1 MYDNPDRYAEYG
13 CTVLGWAGRAD
24 AEHIRRAHEAGVRLF
39 TTSVG
44 FLTEFRRVIDFTPDF
59 MDAAC
64 RNFAGEPFIVPWL
77 WDHKYKG
84 QPAWWWCTNSPVY
97 RRYLYSRLDD
107 VAASG
112 ADGLHIDDYAGTS
125 AAVTWRSACFCR
137 YCMAGFRKYLKEN
150 ASQEKLKSL
159 GIDDLDSFDY
169 RQFLIDRGV
178 TPDDYRR
185 KRGSLPLADE
195 FLDFQV
201 KANVAFVAA
210 YHREACRRA
219 GRKLTLSVN
228 SGLGAPMRLAVAPY
242 LSYFCCEIPH
252 NAADLSFPRH
262 PIYIYKLA
270 DALGKPVAATA
281 SGQDWALINAEN
293 RTALVRSWTAL
304 SYAMGHNFMAPQRQW
319 CYTPEKGTHWY
330 DGPTDEYAYVYR
342 FVREHATLLDGYE
355 AAASVAVVYGS
366 EANRKG
372 KGRIEPICIELAQR
386 NVPFD
391 VVIAGDDWL
400 PDQRLSREIVAR
412 YEAVIVPDGLVLDSA
427 QQAVLDALG
436 EKVVSWSD
444 RDRLFTQLSSPIQIV
459 GAENVLAVPRLAEDA
474 RRPVVVHLVNRSYA
488 EKEDRFLPKAR
499 FTVVLA
505 ASLLP
510 REVGGYASA
519 VWHTPQG
526 DVSGLAIRREGER
539 LMVTIPQLDEWGILE
554 IQPR

>member
-1 MYDNPDRYAEYG
+1 MTKKRSRYRGGLVAFVGAIVLVGLAGRAVVAQSTADRAIWHSDVVFMYDNPDRYAEYG

-459 GAENVLAVPRLAEDA
+459 G
-474 RRPVVVHLVNRSYA
+474 
-488 EKEDRFLPKAR
+488 
-499 FTVVLA
+499 
-505 ASLLP
+505 
-510 REVGGYASA
+510 
-519 VWHTPQG
+519 
-526 DVSGLAIRREGER
+526 
-539 LMVTIPQLDEWGILE
+539 
-554 IQPR
+554 